1 MIDERYHIYSL
12 AAVFFALAI
21 GIVIGT
27 SISRYPSS
35 EGEKR
40 TVERYELW
48 MKVLKTE
55 IEKASHEARE
65 RSELA
70 KSSEECCQAVLP
82 AIARDRRAWRNVAI
96 VRTGGSD
103 ELSGSVKRVL
113 ELAGAQVTSVTEINR
128 EFAFDDNDKIAQ
140 ALLDSGVPPLTA
152 GQKPTDKLW
161 EIIARGICDGS
172 HAKLLAALE
181 KQDVAQLSGRYDK
194 ANKLVVLVGGAG
206 SKDSN
211 VADSVDAQFLAQ
223 IDTSDVTVVGCEG
236 TTASSSYVPVWRKAG
251 IATVDNA
258 DTAIGQMALL
268 CALNGERANFGI
280 KKTADRLIPQSLESE

>member
-1 MIDERYHIYSL
+1 LIDERYHIYSL

-40 TVERYELW
+40 TVERYERW

-65 RSELA
+65 TSALA
-70 KSSEECCQAVLP
+70 RSSEEFCQAVLP
-82 AIARDRRAWRNVAI
+82 EIARDRLAWRNVAI

-103 ELSGSVKRVL
+103 ELSGSVKRAL
-113 ELAGAQVTSVTEINR
+113 ELAGAQVTSVTEINQ
-128 EFAFDDNDKIAQ
+128 EFAFDDDGKIAQ
-140 ALLDSGVPPLTA
+140 ALLDSGVPPLNA
-152 GQKPTDKLW
+152 GQKAKDKLW
-161 EIIARGICDGS
+161 GIMARGICNGT
-172 HAKLLAALE
+172 HAKLLAELE
-181 KQDVAQLSGRYDK
+181 KRGVAELSGRYDR

-206 SKDSN
+206 SN
-211 VADSVDAQFLAQ
+211 ETNLAESVDAQLLAQ
-223 IDTSDVTVVGCEG
+223 MDSPDVIVVGCEATG
-236 TTASSSYVPVWRKAG
+236 ALSSYVPVWRKAG

-268 CALNGERANFGI
+268 CALNGERASFGV
-280 KKTADRLIPQSLESE
+280 KKTADRLIPQSLENE